1 MAQTWTH
8 QVILTF
14 SIGGRLWRDVN
25 LSKLSCITY
34 PAGHSAH
41 NPIEHAWSPLSNA
54 LTGVVLPAVL
64 PGEDKSHN
72 KQSALT
78 KEEMRCKNAQML
90 DNAGKLLKAHWEKL
104 RYDNNAVVPIPIK
117 SVSDNS
123 EPYNDRG
130 VIERFVYAALRD
142 LDGGDIELQALR
154 KEFKFLCR
162 HADRRNNALAFLKC
176 QLFKPS
182 GQECHHCT
190 SNPPSPCSAYDYEKS
205 IGGFMFDPVPSE
217 EHDGHFKTYLEMV
230 SMENSNYKGEPQEL
244 GRCAICPN
252 WWYSS
257 QTEIKRHRRIL
268 HPKVPMEDIVAG
280 DSKYNTKESKLFY
293 CRFKLNGKICNL
305 TFSSYHQLYTH
316 RNKCGHKRNRQQK
329 LRKRRRRW
337 LQRRYVTRKKKL
349 KRFFNQPQ
357 K

>member
-1 MAQTWTH
+1 MYPT
-8 QVILTF
+8 IL
-14 SIGGRLWRDVN
+14 N
-25 LSKLSCITY
+25 
-34 PAGHSAH
+34 H
-41 NPIEHAWSPLSNA
+41 NDH
-54 LTGVVLPAVL
+54 
-64 PGEDKSHN
+64 
-72 KQSALT
+72 
-78 KEEMRCKNAQML
+78 
-90 DNAGKLLKAHWEKL
+90 
-104 RYDNNAVVPIPIK
+104 
-117 SVSDNS
+117 
-123 EPYNDRG
+123 G

-217 EHDGHFKTYLEMV
+217 EHECHFKTYLEMV

-316 RNKCGHKRNRQQK
+316 RNKCGHKRNRKRTAEVTQK
-329 LRKRRRRW
+329 KEEM
-337 LQRRYVTRKKKL
+337 VTKKICHEKE
-349 KRFFNQPQ
+349 KIEAFFQSTSKVRVVDKEQEETEESEIESCEGDMEDRCEADNCRVDELDGALIEWIECDECGGWWHTFCLCVKKVP
-357 K
+357 KTFICKKM